1 MAIRKRANPRRDKRI
16 FRKVANRTKAMNNAV
31 TYRGGICL

>member
-1 MAIRKRANPRRDKRI
+1 MKRKAMKPRKDKKI
-16 FRKVANRTKAMNNAV
+16 FRSVANKTKAMNNVV

>member
-1 MAIRKRANPRRDKRI
+1 MAYRRRANKRKDKKI
-16 FRKVANRTKAMNNAV
+16 FRSVANKTKAMNNVV